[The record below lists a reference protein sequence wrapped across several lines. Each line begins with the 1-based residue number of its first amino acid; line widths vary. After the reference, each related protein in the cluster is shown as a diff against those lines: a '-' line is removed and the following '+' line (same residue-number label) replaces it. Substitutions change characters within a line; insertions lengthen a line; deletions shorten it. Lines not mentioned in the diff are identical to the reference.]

1 MKGDLATGQKQ
12 ALLLRGGALLR
23 GRFALRRFCLGASLG
38 LCLFA
43 LLALCLE
50 RLLHFALRERVGLLG
65 IEVVR

>member
-12 ALLLRGGALLR
+12 ALLLRGGALFR

-50 RLLHFALRERVGLLG
+50 RLLHFALCERVGLLG